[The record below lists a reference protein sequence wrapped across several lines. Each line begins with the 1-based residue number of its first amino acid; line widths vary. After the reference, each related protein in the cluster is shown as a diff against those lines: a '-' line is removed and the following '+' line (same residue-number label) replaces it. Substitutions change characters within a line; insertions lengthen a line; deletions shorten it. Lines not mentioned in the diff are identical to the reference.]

1 MTRARSTSLE
11 QAEAVL
17 SAEELLWRHAPPP
30 RLVVALESLR
40 THSPVA
46 LMSRAAKTESEMPRS
61 SDQSSII
68 LLERFI
74 QATRDAGYKGTP
86 SALAELVD
94 NALQAGATRISI
106 DIITTPDKQLEVG
119 IMDNGCGMD
128 RRALRQALRFGGSS
142 RFNDRSSLGRYGM
155 GLPNAS
161 LSQAQR
167 VEVYT
172 WSSSARPWRVHLDLH
187 EIAAGR
193 SAQVPEP
200 RRAALPKAFERHRPR
215 YGTLVLWRKCD
226 RLDNRRASTITRKL
240 IPILGRVFR
249 YFLFDGVKIHVNG
262 QEVQPVDPLLID
274 PRSGLSGAAAFGQP
288 TEYELRPERDEDM
301 PVGKV
306 IVSFSELPVH
316 EWCDLSNE
324 EKSSK
329 GITKGAGVSI
339 VRAGREIDYGW
350 FFMGSKRR
358 ENYDDWW
365 RCEVR
370 FEPVLDEAFGI
381 TFTKQQVHPRTDI
394 LRMIASDIE
403 ATARALNARVRQ
415 AHIEARTRRSLRAT
429 ERLATE
435 LEQHLPRLPQR
446 AIRSGKAR
454 VDRIIDQH
462 PEVRAQLRVDR
473 SGLMKHAIIHE
484 ELAQGSFFEHET
496 DGDRFVLRVN
506 TAHPFYRK
514 LYRPLLDEG
523 KQPELARQL
532 ELLVLST
539 ARHQASAR
547 GTADARA
554 LRKANEGWSKILA
567 LYLNA

>member
-1 MTRARSTSLE
+1 MYR
-11 QAEAVL
+11 
-17 SAEELLWRHAPPP
+17 P
-30 RLVVALESLR
+30 
-40 THSPVA
+40 
-46 LMSRAAKTESEMPRS
+46 

-86 SALAELVD
+86 SALSELVD
-94 NALQAGATRISI
+94 NALQANATSITI
-106 DIITTPDKQLEVG
+106 DIITTHDKQLEVG

-128 RRALRQALRFGGSS
+128 QRTLRQALRFGGSS

-161 LSQAQR
+161 LSQARR

-172 WSSSARPWRVHLDLH
+172 WQSSARPWRVHLDLD
-187 EIAAGR
+187 EIATGR
-193 SAQVPEP
+193 SAQVPAP
-200 RRAALPKAFERHRPR
+200 RRASLPRAFESSRPAR
-215 YGTLVLWRKCD
+215 GTLVLWRSCD
-226 RLDNRRASTITRKL
+226 RLDSQRPSTLARKL

-249 YFLFDGVKIHVNG
+249 YFLFNGVKIHVNG
-262 QEVQPVDPLLID
+262 QEVRPVDPLLLD
-274 PRSGLSGAAAFGQP
+274 PRSTVHGARAFGRA
-288 TEYELRPERDEDM
+288 TEYELRPEEDDSM
-301 PVGKV
+301 PAGKV
-306 IVSFSELPVH
+306 IVRFSELPVH
-316 EWCDLSNE
+316 EWCDLSNK
-324 EKSSK
+324 EKSSN

-350 FFMGSKRR
+350 FLMGSKRR

-365 RCEVR
+365 RCEIR

-381 TFTKQQVHPRTDI
+381 TFTKQQVHPRTDV
-394 LRMIASDIE
+394 LRTIASDVE

-415 AHIEARTRRSLRAT
+415 AHIEARTRQSLRTT
-429 ERLATE
+429 ESLATE

-454 VDRIIDQH
+454 VDRILDQH
-462 PEVRAQLRVDR
+462 PELRAHLRDDR

-484 ELAQGSFFEHET
+484 DLAEGLFFEHET

-514 LYRPLLDEG
+514 LYGPLLDEG
-523 KQPELARQL
+523 KHPELARQL
-532 ELLVLST
+532 EFLVLSA
-539 ARHQASAR
+539 ARHQASAG
-547 GTADARA
+547 GTADAGA
-554 LRKANEGWSKILA
+554 LRKANAGWSKILA